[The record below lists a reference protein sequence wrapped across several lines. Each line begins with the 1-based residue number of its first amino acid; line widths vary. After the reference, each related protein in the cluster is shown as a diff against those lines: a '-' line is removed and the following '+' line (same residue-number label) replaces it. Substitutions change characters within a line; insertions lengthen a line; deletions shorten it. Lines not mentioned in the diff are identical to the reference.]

1 MSFFLNPKIVKKGDG
16 GCVAEYA
23 KVAAAGS
30 SSFLKG
36 ELVYLNAGVATVV
49 ASNGQVV
56 YGIAQED
63 GPVTATT
70 KPTLTVEIIRPEDE
84 VEITC
89 DATVTYAE
97 IGVKYAVLR
106 ASNVHYC
113 DTTDTDNDA
122 MTIVRPVLDLSGAFT
137 TKAIVHFLPTV
148 CQSAYQV
155 G

>member
-36 ELVYLNAGVATVV
+36 ELVYLAAGVATVV
-49 ASNGQVV
+49 ASDGVVV

-70 KPTLTVEIIRPEDE
+70 KPSLTVEIIRPEDE

-89 DATVTYAE
+89 NATVTYAN
-97 IGVKYAVLR
+97 IGVSYAIVR
-106 ASNVHYC
+106 TSNVHYC
-113 DTTDTDNDA
+113 ATSTTNADA
-122 MTIVRPVLDLSGAFT
+122 MVIVRPVLGFDGAFT
-137 TKAIVHFLPTV
+137 TKAIVHFLPAV
-148 CQSAYQV
+148 CQAAYQV